1 MTRDLEVID
10 RESVSDMWGCCREA
24 APRTATGTGLATSTN
39 LSALKRPL
47 KRPKQHATI
56 RRGSRYAYV
65 ERPYEPPNGLFSAY
79 VDDLHN
85 GREWSVEG
93 IHAWPQTLKLDVL
106 QPPRRFDFIGTV
118 ENMNADLSARAAW
131 AAAPLAANSPSV

>member
-1 MTRDLEVID
+1 
-10 RESVSDMWGCCREA
+10 
-24 APRTATGTGLATSTN
+24 
-39 LSALKRPL
+39 
-47 KRPKQHATI
+47 
-56 RRGSRYAYV
+56 V

>member
-1 MTRDLEVID
+1 MGLLPGGSSAHSHRN
-10 RESVSDMWGCCREA
+10 
-24 APRTATGTGLATSTN
+24 GTGHIYKFIP
-39 LSALKRPL
+39 ALKRPL

-131 AAAPLAANSPSV
+131 AASPLAANSPSV